1 MRPGKLA
8 LLCALAIL
16 GALPRASAAPPAQAP
31 APPAAPA
38 APAAAPAVTAPAVTG
53 PAAAAEPGYLERV
66 LRSQPE
72 RFRIALDP
80 ALAAEHRVQILVSFV
95 ERDGRAF
102 TLERH
107 GFRADAEYFYP
118 ASAIKLCAA
127 VAALQAM
134 RALSDQY
141 GQDGQ
146 DGQGVRKRGR
156 ARRVALDTPLVF
168 HPLFP
173 GERRATDDSSNLA
186 GGRITLG
193 HLIRQMIIVSSN
205 EAFNRLYDLV
215 GHHAMSEM
223 MWSAGLRDTYF
234 FHRLSVQRSP
244 DEHRRSPRVDFET
257 RAGVVTIPAR
267 QSDLALAPR
276 ALPGLAVGQRYIEGR
291 RQVAAPMSFAQKNR
305 ISLMD
310 LQNLLVMVMRPDISL
325 GLPGFSLH
333 EDDRAFLQRAL
344 REPPAESKNP
354 VFPPEEHDIL
364 RFKPVM
370 GGLLRV
376 APAARWGV
384 WSKAG
389 TAYGFRIEN
398 AYVVDEQRK
407 RAMFFTVA
415 IYANTDGTL
424 NDDQYDYDNVA
435 NPFIHDLAEAVVRDR
450 WKLSSTNRTR

>member
-1 MRPGKLA
+1 MT
-8 LLCALAIL
+8 
-16 GALPRASAAPPAQAP
+16 
-31 APPAAPA
+31 
-38 APAAAPAVTAPAVTG
+38 PAAAPP
-53 PAAAAEPGYLERV
+53 EPEYLQRV
-66 LRSQPE
+66 LRGQPE
-72 RFRIALDP
+72 RFRVALDP
-80 ALAAEHRVQILVSFV
+80 ALAAGHRVQILVSFV
-95 ERDGRAF
+95 ERDGGAF

-107 GFRADAEYFYP
+107 GFRVDAEYFYP

-127 VAALQAM
+127 VAALQTM
-134 RALSDQY
+134 SALK
-141 GQDGQ
+141 
-146 DGQGVRKRGR
+146 VPAGR
-156 ARRVALDTPLVF
+156 YRSRPRRIPLDTPLVF

-215 GHHAMSEM
+215 GHRAMSEM

-234 FHRLSVQRSP
+234 FHRLSVLRGPEEQR
-244 DEHRRSPRVDFET
+244 RTPRVDVET

-276 ALPGLAVGQRYIEGR
+276 ALPGLDVGERYIEGR
-291 RQVAAPMSFAQKNR
+291 RAVAAPMSFAQKNR
-305 ISLMD
+305 MSLVD
-310 LQNLLVMVMRPDISL
+310 LQNLLIMVMRPDIPL
-325 GLPGFSLH
+325 GLPGFSLR
-333 EDDRAFLQRAL
+333 EDDLAFLQRAL
-344 REPPAESKNP
+344 REPPGESKNP

-370 GGLLRV
+370 GGLLRI
-376 APAARWGV
+376 APPARWAV

-398 AYVVDEQRK
+398 AYVVDQQRE

-415 IYANTDGTL
+415 IYANADGTL
-424 NDDQYDYDNVA
+424 NDDQYEYDTVA

-450 WKLSSTNRTR
+450 WKLSSTNRSR

>member
-1 MRPGKLA
+1 MRPGKLVA
-8 LLCALAIL
+8 LCALAIL
-16 GALPRASAAPPAQAP
+16 AAPPRASAAPPA
-31 APPAAPA
+31 AAPA
-38 APAAAPAVTAPAVTG
+38 ASPAVTPADAPAASPAVAPAAAPPAVT
-53 PAAAAEPGYLERV
+53 PEPGYLERV
-66 LRSQPE
+66 LRGQPE
-72 RFRIALDP
+72 RFQVALDP
-80 ALAAEHRVQILVSFV
+80 ALAAGHRVQILVSFV

-127 VAALQAM
+127 VAALQTM
-134 RALSDQY
+134 RALVDPAARRRA
-141 GQDGQ
+141 
-146 DGQGVRKRGR
+146 RKGSR
-156 ARRVALDTPLVF
+156 ARRLDLDTPLVF

-215 GHHAMSEM
+215 GHHAINEM

-234 FHRLSVQRSP
+234 FHRLSVLRGPEEQR
-244 DEHRRSPRVDFET
+244 RAPRVDFET

-276 ALPGLAVGQRYIEGR
+276 ALPGLDVGERYIEGKR
-291 RQVAAPMSFAQKNR
+291 EVAAPMSFAQKNR
-305 ISLMD
+305 ISLLD
-310 LQNLLVMVMRPDISL
+310 LQNLLIMVMRPDIPL

-344 REPPAESKNP
+344 REPPAESRNP
-354 VFPPEEHDIL
+354 VFPPEEHDVL

-376 APAARWGV
+376 APPARWAV

-398 AYVVDEQRK
+398 AYVVDQQRE
-407 RAMFFTVA
+407 RAMFLTVA
-415 IYANTDGTL
+415 IYANADGTL
-424 NDDQYDYDNVA
+424 NDDRYDYDRVSD
-435 NPFIHDLAEAVVRDR
+435 PFIHDLAEAVVRDR
-450 WKLSSTNRTR
+450 WKLRGAGRAR

>member
-1 MRPGKLA
+1 MRPGKLVA
-8 LLCALAIL
+8 LCALAIFA
-16 GALPRASAAPPAQAP
+16 ALPRASAAPPAA
-31 APPAAPA
+31 APPAET
-38 APAAAPAVTAPAVTG
+38 PAAAPPAETPAVT
-53 PAAAAEPGYLERV
+53 PAAAPPAPGYLERV
-66 LRSQPE
+66 MRGQPE
-72 RFRIALDP
+72 RFRVALDP
-80 ALAAEHRVQILVSFV
+80 ALAAGHRVQILVSFI
-95 ERDGRAF
+95 ERAGRGF

-107 GFRADAEYFYP
+107 GFRVDAEYFYP
-118 ASAIKLCAA
+118 ASAIKLGAA
-127 VAALQAM
+127 VAALQTM
-134 RALSDQY
+134 RALIEPA
-141 GQDGQ
+141 GRPGARP
-146 DGQGVRKRGR
+146 GRR
-156 ARRVALDTPLVF
+156 ARRIDLDTPLVF

-186 GGRITLG
+186 GGRVTLG

-234 FHRLSVQRSP
+234 FHRLSVLRGSEEQR
-244 DEHRRSPRVDFET
+244 RTPRVDLET

-276 ALPGLAVGQRYIEGR
+276 ALPGLDVGERYIEGR
-291 RQVAAPMSFAQKNR
+291 REVAAPMSFAQKNR
-305 ISLMD
+305 MSLVD
-310 LQNLLVMVMRPDISL
+310 LQNLLIMVMRPDIPL

-333 EDDRAFLQRAL
+333 AGDRAFLQRAL
-344 REPPAESKNP
+344 REPPAESRNP

-376 APAARWGV
+376 APAARWAV

-398 AYVVDEQRK
+398 AYVVDQRRK

-415 IYANTDGTL
+415 IYANADGTL
-424 NDDQYDYDNVA
+424 NDDQYDYDTVA
-435 NPFIHDLAEAVVRDR
+435 NPLIHDLAEAVVRDR
-450 WKLSSTNRTR
+450 WKLSSTNRAR